1 MYAALSSLSLSLAQG
16 ITPPLSLAGPTDDDK
31 QLNDELLHTLRSSCL
46 YETEDEIAQ
55 RELVLAKVKC
65 VLDEYSLHEA
75 APLMSD
81 DEAASKQLQLRTF
94 GSYRL
99 GVHSPEADIDTL
111 CIAPKHCS
119 RVSFFQKV
127 PILLEATSFV
137 TELHVISTAFVP
149 VIKMKVDGIPVDL
162 LFVSLQV
169 DSIPD
174 SLDILD
180 DNLLHGLDE
189 PSVRSINGVRVTEQ
203 ILQLVPDTE
212 AFRTTLI
219 AIKHWARVRG
229 IYSNVLGFLGGVNWA
244 ILVARICQLY
254 PNALPCTL
262 LLKFFRIWN
271 PKLNHRDRLHMMP
284 IITPAYP
291 AFNSSYNVIPS
302 TLRILKAEFG
312 KAVSRTLHIE
322 SKITAENA
330 DDFSRWFG
338 WIESRLRHFFLRYE
352 HLNNSQNIERRAPNV
367 YGIRWLEAI
376 PEVRIYPLARFF
388 DSKTTRSEV
397 VDGANADQNQKCEE
411 LHTSWCFIA
420 LSFHIPKKTIAS
432 EAAGGGYHVD
442 LTSVIQEFAFIVD
455 QWEQRHGGMDLQVDH
470 LMREQIPAW
479 VVQSTNS
486 ADSNNDNDGKT
497 AKKRGGDDT
506 QCFTDDDTPHARKR
520 KCEEGDSSSAFSSNG
535 TSS

>member
-1 MYAALSSLSLSLAQG
+1 M
-16 ITPPLSLAGPTDDDK
+16 PLHDH
-31 QLNDELLHTLRSSCL
+31 HTRSSCL
-46 YETEDEIAQ
+46 YETDDEIAQ
-55 RELVLAKVKC
+55 RELVLTKVKR

-137 TELHVISTAFVP
+137 SELHVISTAFVP

-162 LFVSLQV
+162 LFVSLKV
-169 DSIPD
+169 DSVPD

-180 DNLLHGLDE
+180 DNLLHSLDE
-189 PSVRSINGVRVTEQ
+189 PSVRSINGVRVTER
-203 ILQLVPDTE
+203 ILQLVPNAE

-262 LLKFFRIWN
+262 LLKFFRVYHLWAWPNPILLNEITNHPSLGFSIWN

-322 SKITAENA
+322 SKKATWSTLFASPLFFDRWRHFLRIQITAENA

-338 WIESRLRHFFLRYE
+338 WVESRLRHFFLR
-352 HLNNSQNIERRAPNV
+352 
-367 YGIRWLEAI
+367 LEAI
-376 PEVRIYPLARFF
+376 PEVQIYPLARFF
-388 DSKTTRSEV
+388 DFKTTRSE
-397 VDGANADQNQKCEE
+397 DGDGTNADQNQECEE

-420 LSFHIPKKTIAS
+420 LSFHIPKKAIAS
-432 EAAGGGYHVD
+432 ETGGGGYHVD

-470 LMREQIPAW
+470 LMREQIPTW

-486 ADSNNDNDGKT
+486 ADNNDSDDKT
-497 AKKRGGDDT
+497 AKKRSGDDT

-520 KCEEGDSSSAFSSNG
+520 KCEDGDSSSNGMSS
-535 TSS
+535 

>member
-1 MYAALSSLSLSLAQG
+1 MCAALSCISLCVC

-55 RELVLAKVKC
+55 RELVLAKVKR

-169 DSIPD
+169 DSVPD

-203 ILQLVPDTE
+203 ILQLVPDAE

-219 AIKHWARVRG
+219 AVKHWARVRG

-244 ILVARICQLY
+244 ILVARICQL
-254 PNALPCTL
+254 
-262 LLKFFRIWN
+262 
-271 PKLNHRDRLHMMP
+271 
-284 IITPAYP
+284 
-291 AFNSSYNVIPS
+291 
-302 TLRILKAEFG
+302 
-312 KAVSRTLHIE
+312 
-322 SKITAENA
+322 
-330 DDFSRWFG
+330 
-338 WIESRLRHFFLRYE
+338 
-352 HLNNSQNIERRAPNV
+352 
-367 YGIRWLEAI
+367 LEAI

-397 VDGANADQNQKCEE
+397 VDGADADQNQKCEE

-442 LTSVIQEFAFIVD
+442 LTTVIQEFAFIVD

-497 AKKRGGDDT
+497 AKKRSGDDT